1 MARPGSKPSTLPQAR
16 SNPGAKSF
24 GGDSATAGRDRIDHH
39 DDAPPLAERLRRL
52 ALGLLGALMV
62 ARAFWPSEPDL
73 KAGAG
78 GGLVWVFAILLV
90 AGLALASSLV
100 ARRLTFRF
108 SWADAAVVALVFLVA
123 LSARRAVDWRVGVN
137 LAWEWVGLGTAYLL
151 LRNLPRTRGESSAL
165 ALALTATAGSVA
177 VYGLYQVGVEIPELQ
192 ADYLRNPIPTLLKMN
207 IAPDSPARQA
217 FEQRL
222 LHSTEPFSTF
232 GLANSL
238 AGFLVGPLA
247 LLLGLALRNLTGS
260 RAESEGKGSR
270 WGALAAAVPPGL
282 LMLVC
287 LILTKSRSAYLGL
300 LIAALILAWRSR
312 RLVPR
317 RALLALAAGAVIV
330 VGGLTTAGL
339 ATGRLDREVLTQSG
353 LSMRYRLEYWRGA
366 WGVITE
372 GAPTFSSALRSGA
385 FWGGVGPGNFG
396 PRYLLYKLPEASEE
410 IQDPHN
416 MPLEVWATAGVWA
429 LLALSTALGLGLWLL
444 LRSDPDE
451 DAEGDRAE
459 RATWL
464 VIASAMGWVVV
475 LLLGK
480 LNLFQDELLAR
491 WLILG
496 LGWGLSAF
504 FLGPLWR
511 RGAPPAFAFGAAFA
525 AVAVNLLAAGGIG
538 IPTVALGFWGL
549 LALGLNHRQ
558 SAPCGRPRTVKGW
571 SPGFAAASVWAA
583 VVGLFLGATIPF
595 WRSEAA
601 IAEAEAAMNRLP
613 PDFARAESA
622 YQRAERL
629 DRFNPRPWL
638 GHAYLQYAV
647 WESRGAKPDDLRWR
661 TIPALLLKAV
671 SPPRGTDSWSLHFE
685 RANIIRELLR
695 RVGPSLTPLEAIQL
709 RSGIVEATRTASRL
723 YPTNATLRAALAEA
737 SAEVS
742 MFQDAAKEAREALR
756 LDALTP
762 HLDKKLNDLTRDRL
776 EAKLPEWTEKAEQ
789 APPLGP

>member
-1 MARPGSKPSTLPQAR
+1 MVRPGSKPSTLRQAR
-16 SNPGAKSF
+16 SNTGAKSP
-24 GGDSATAGRDRIDHH
+24 GD
-39 DDAPPLAERLRRL
+39 DDVSPIAEHLRRF
-52 ALGLLGALMV
+52 ALGLLGALIV
-62 ARAFWPSEPDL
+62 ARALWPSEPNL
-73 KAGAG
+73 KEGAG
-78 GGLVWVFAILLV
+78 SGLIWVVAILVV
-90 AGLALASSLV
+90 AGLALASSVL

-108 SWADAAVVALVFLVA
+108 SWTDAAVVALVFLVA
-123 LSARRAVDWRVGVN
+123 LSARSAVDWRVGVN

-151 LRNLPRTRGESSAL
+151 LRNLPRTRGETNAL
-165 ALALTATAGSVA
+165 ALSLVATACAVA
-177 VYGLYQVGVEIPELQ
+177 AYGLYQVGVELPSLRD
-192 ADYLRNPIPTLLKMN
+192 DYLRNPLPTLLKLN
-207 IAPDSPARQA
+207 IPPESTARQI

-247 LLLGLALRNLTGS
+247 LLLGLGLRNLAAPRDG
-260 RAESEGKGSR
+260 GSR
-270 WGALAAAVPPGL
+270 WGAFAAAVPPAF

-300 LIAALILAWRSR
+300 LVAALLLAWHSR
-312 RLVPR
+312 RLVSR
-317 RALLALAAGAVIV
+317 RTLIGLAVGAAVV
-330 VGGLTTAGL
+330 VGGLIAAGL

-353 LSMRYRLEYWRGA
+353 LSMRYRLEYWKGT

-372 GAPTFSSALRSGA
+372 GAPTASGA
-385 FWGGVGPGNFG
+385 LHSNAFWRGVGPGNFG

-429 LLALSTALGLGLWLL
+429 LLALVAAVGSGLWILF
-444 LRSDPDE
+444 RSEPDE
-451 DAEGDRAE
+451 DDNDRPE

-464 VIASAMGWVVV
+464 VIAAGLGWVLVV
-475 LLLGK
+475 LLGK
-480 LNLFQDELLAR
+480 INLFQDEMLER

-496 LGWGLSAF
+496 LGWSLSAF
-504 FLGPLWR
+504 FLSPLWR
-511 RGAPPAFAFGAAFA
+511 GASPSAFAFGAAFA
-525 AVAVNLLAAGGIG
+525 AVMVNLLAAGGIG

-549 LALGLNHRQ
+549 LALGLNQR
-558 SAPCGRPRTVKGW
+558 GRLRTAEGRL
-571 SPGFAAASVWAA
+571 PGFAAASVWAA

-595 WRSEAA
+595 WKSEAA
-601 IAEAEAAMNRLP
+601 IAEAEAAMNRMP

-647 WESRGAKPDDLRWR
+647 WESRGAKPEDLRWR
-661 TIPALLLKAV
+661 TIPALLMKAV
-671 SPPRGTDSWSLHFE
+671 SPPRGTDSWSLHLE
-685 RANIIRELLR
+685 RARTIRDLLG
-695 RVGPSLTPLEAIQL
+695 RVGPSLTPLDAIQL

-723 YPTNATLRAALAEA
+723 YPTSATLRAALAEA

-762 HLDKKLNDLTRDRL
+762 HPDKKLDELTRDRL
-776 EAKLPEWTEKAEQ
+776 RTRLPEWTKKAE
-789 APPLGP
+789 LGPQLEP